1 VTAKERSK
9 EGEKVYVSYLPVIR
23 QPARLR
29 LYLND
34 PEIFKH
40 LVKSEL
46 PIPIELDGEFLLAI
60 GEDGKLHV
68 IFGHETKE
76 NGFLPVFLDLEGTE
90 LKFYVGEEV
99 EG

>member
-1 VTAKERSK
+1 MGRKW
-9 EGEKVYVSYLPVIR
+9 VSYLPLIR

-40 LVKSEL
+40 LVKSKL

-60 GEDGKLHV
+60 GEDEKLHV
-68 IFGHETKE
+68 IFEHGTEE
-76 NGFLPVFLDLEGTE
+76 DGFLPVFLDLEGTE
-90 LKFYVGEEV
+90 LNFRVWAKSGNS
-99 EG
+99 GGGDG